1 MKANLFQG
9 LKELAGAGLRKW
21 WRVALLAFIT
31 GFTAPVIGQPIQLV
45 SVRDPSQGP
54 PAGGSGD
61 SWTPIISPDGR
72 YVLFASTANN
82 LLVITNDTPI
92 PARFPAP
99 LNVFLRD
106 RTNGTTT
113 LVSVNLTGTAGGNG
127 DSLPMGLSTNG
138 LYAVFESS
146 ASDLVAGDTNNATDV
161 FVRDMVTG
169 TTLLV
174 SVSTNGLVGNGA
186 SRSPAMTP
194 DGRYVAFVSAANN
207 LVAGDTNGIPDVFVR
222 DLRDNLT
229 TLVSVGALSTITIY
243 LAAGS
248 EAPAISAD
256 GRFVAFYSSA
266 TNLVPGVPTGGD
278 VYVRDLAAGTTSWAS
293 SAARAAV
300 QATWGQTNASS
311 FNHALSAD
319 GQFVAYEACAP
330 GATPGIILRYSLS
343 SGLTDLIHTNAT
355 VPSGRYENIHDL
367 DMTPDGR
374 FIAFVANA
382 IGTSGTNTCIQ
393 LWDALSGISTLV
405 SGGLGN
411 QVPANSVCDSPVL
424 DDSGR
429 FVAFLSNAGNLVSN
443 SLTGEYHL
451 YLRDTQTGGTRLL
464 DADTNGI
471 GSLVSPASAPLLSAD
486 AGFVAFECGDSSLV
500 PNDSNRDS
508 DLFVRGLA
516 DDHVELISA
525 RHPDL
530 PSLSPNGP
538 SSLGAIPVSND
549 GRFIAFASDA
559 DNLVPNDTNGC
570 QDVFVRDMLYGTNVL
585 VSVATNGGSADYS
598 SAEAA
603 ISSDGRY
610 VAFTSSADNL
620 VPGDTNNAQDVFVR
634 DLQSGT
640 TVLVSV
646 SIGGSGPGNGASYSP
661 AISSGGRYVLFR
673 SRALNLA
680 LGSFTAG
687 YENLFVRDLQ
697 IGTNYALTHTTF
709 TSGSPV
715 GSMTPDGRFV
725 AFCGGISGSTAKL
738 YVWDSQLAE
747 LVYTNAVS
755 GIVSLALSTN
765 GNRIAYYNTGG
776 LSPALSAVDRVANTR
791 WTIGPVT
798 SGARSGLRFSSD
810 GRFLAYAA
818 RLNYTSSK
826 VYLYD
831 FQTATNM
838 LVSRGYNSGG
848 AAYLAS
854 DSPDISADGRF
865 VAYHSVE
872 ADMVPGDTNG
882 VADVFLY
889 DQLAGATTLLSA
901 SRFGNASADNPSR
914 APVFSGDGQTL
925 VLESWGSD
933 LVAQDF
939 NHSKDVFA
947 ILLRSSG
954 SIPVF
959 QVAVLAGTPP
969 GPGCWFT
976 WPILPG
982 KSYRVQFKNSLSDA
996 NWQDFSGLT
1005 SLIGQQGYFNDPT
1018 PGAPQRFYRII
1029 AF

>member
-1 MKANLFQG
+1 MKADLIQG
-9 LKELAGAGLRKW
+9 VRELTMACLRNWRHAVLLTLIAG
-21 WRVALLAFIT
+21 FI
-31 GFTAPVIGQPIQLV
+31 APAIGQPLQLV

-61 SWTPIISPDGR
+61 SATPIISPDGR

-82 LLVITNDTPI
+82 LLLTTNDTPI

-106 RTNGTTT
+106 RTNGTTM
-113 LVSVNLTGTAGGNG
+113 LVSVNLSGTAGGNG

-138 LYAVFESS
+138 QYAVFESV
-146 ASDLVAGDTNNATDV
+146 ASDLIAGDTNNATDV
-161 FVRDMVTG
+161 FVRDLASG

-174 SVSTNGLVGNGA
+174 SISTNGQVGNAA
-186 SRSPAMTP
+186 SRSPTMTP

-278 VYVRDLAAGTTSWAS
+278 VYVRDLVAGTTAWAS

-300 QATWGQTNASS
+300 QAIWGQTNASS

-464 DADTNGI
+464 DADTNGV

-538 SSLGAIPVSND
+538 SSLGAMPISND

-559 DNLVPNDTNGC
+559 DNLVPNDTSGC
-570 QDVFVRDMLYGTNVL
+570 QDVFVRDMLYGTNAL
-585 VSVATNGGSADYS
+585 VSVATNGGSADFP

-640 TVLVSV
+640 TVLASV

-697 IGTNYALTHTTF
+697 IGTNYALTHTTY

-776 LSPALSAVDRVANTR
+776 LSPALSAVDRAANTR

-798 SGARSGLRFSSD
+798 SGARSGLRFSGD
-810 GRFLAYAA
+810 GRFLAYAT
-818 RLNYTSSK
+818 RLNYTNQ

-831 FQTATNM
+831 FQTATNV
-838 LVSRGYNSGG
+838 LVSRSYDLGG
-848 AAYLAS
+848 VAYGAS

-865 VAYHSVE
+865 VAYRS
-872 ADMVPGDTNG
+872 AAANIVPGDTNG

-1005 SLIGQQGYFNDPT
+1005 SLIGQQGYFNDPA
-1018 PGAPQRFYRII
+1018 PGAPQRFYRIL